1 MVKAGHGM
9 WRKPQI
15 WIGFIVSAL
24 ALYFSFRGIEWD
36 KLGTALRD
44 AQYLYFLPSIVLLL
58 VAIAFR
64 AERWRWLFGE
74 RRSSVTAAR
83 AFSALSIG
91 YLLTNTLPLRAGE
104 LARAIFISRDGK
116 VSLAHALS
124 TIVVEHVL
132 DIFTVLGILVALLPF
147 LPLPEWAAQGATFSA
162 LAFGAALLVMLI
174 MVWQRIRIER
184 WAEQILDRIPRLHT
198 ATWLRRVVHV
208 LDGFAVLQPGKPLIA
223 AVALSL
229 LGWLASAATFYFAL
243 MAFVPNSNPVVAL
256 FVTVTTTFSAL
267 LPATPGGIGV
277 LQGAIVLSLAVFAIP
292 QAPALSFAIV
302 FHLMEIVVM
311 DLLGAIA
318 LWREAGSWAAMKAQ
332 IRSVASAAEKPL
344 EETS

>member
-1 MVKAGHGM
+1 ML
-9 WRKPQI
+9 RKPQV
-15 WIGFIVSAL
+15 WIGFIISAL
-24 ALYFSFRGIEWD
+24 ALYLSFRGIEWD
-36 KLGTALRD
+36 KLGTALRE
-44 AQYLYFLPSIVLLL
+44 AQYVFLLPSIIALI
-58 VAIAFR
+58 VAIAIR

-74 RRSSVTAAR
+74 RRSNLTAAR
-83 AFSALSIG
+83 SFSALSIG
-91 YLLTNTLPLRAGE
+91 YLITNTLPLRAGE
-104 LARAIFISRDGK
+104 VARAVFISRDGK
-116 VSLAHALS
+116 VSVSHAAS

-132 DIFTVLGILVALLPF
+132 DVFTVLGILVLLLPF
-147 LPLPEWAAQGATFSA
+147 LPLPEWAAQGAEVSA
-162 LAFGAALLVMLI
+162 LIFGAALIVMLL

-198 ATWLRRVVHV
+198 ATWLRHVVHI

-223 AVALSL
+223 AVILSV
-229 LGWLASAATFYFAL
+229 LGWLASAATIYFAL
-243 MAFVPNSNPVVAL
+243 MAFVPNPNPVVAL
-256 FVTVTTTFSAL
+256 FLTVTTTFSLL

-302 FHLMEIVVM
+302 FHLMEIIVM

-332 IRSVASAAEKPL
+332 IRSVTTAAEKPI
-344 EETS
+344 EKAA